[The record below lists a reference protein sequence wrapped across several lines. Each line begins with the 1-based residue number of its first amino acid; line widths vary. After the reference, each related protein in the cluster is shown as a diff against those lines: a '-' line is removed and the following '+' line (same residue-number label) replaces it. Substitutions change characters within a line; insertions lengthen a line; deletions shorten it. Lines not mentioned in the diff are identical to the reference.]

1 MAAWQLLSHK
11 PDLLFVDG
19 HGISHPRRLGVA
31 SHFGLLVDVPTIGVA
46 KKRLCGKFEPL
57 AAEPGALVPLLDKGE
72 QLAWVWRSKARC
84 NPLFISTGHRREFGQ
99 RTGVGTTLYE
109 RLSSA
114 GTNALGRCGG
124 IRTPG
129 FYAACSKKRPISGK
143 LRLISVFENSSC
155 YKIRFTCVWRSWKAG
170 STSHL
175 WPVCANACTRI
186 TPCFCKQTEFGDGQ
200 IYRRILDLI
209 WEALTVKDAK
219 INFDSQLEKFE
230 EAIPSADDYDLY
242 GVYPAI
248 DACVALSELMHSRLS
263 GETLEHAIEVSK
275 ASITTVA
282 MLEMTQ
288 AGREMT
294 DEELKEN
301 PAVEQEWDIQW
312 EIFRLLAD
320 CEERDIELIKG
331 LRADLRE
338 AGESNIGINFQ
349 Q

>member
-1 MAAWQLLSHK
+1 M
-11 PDLLFVDG
+11 
-19 HGISHPRRLGVA
+19 
-31 SHFGLLVDVPTIGVA
+31 
-46 KKRLCGKFEPL
+46 
-57 AAEPGALVPLLDKGE
+57 
-72 QLAWVWRSKARC
+72 
-84 NPLFISTGHRREFGQ
+84 
-99 RTGVGTTLYE
+99 
-109 RLSSA
+109 
-114 GTNALGRCGG
+114 
-124 IRTPG
+124 
-129 FYAACSKKRPISGK
+129 
-143 LRLISVFENSSC
+143 
-155 YKIRFTCVWRSWKAG
+155 
-170 STSHL
+170 
-175 WPVCANACTRI
+175 
-186 TPCFCKQTEFGDGQ
+186 
-200 IYRRILDLI
+200 
-209 WEALTVKDAK
+209 
-219 INFDSQLEKFE
+219 
-230 EAIPSADDYDLY
+230 Y

-294 DEELKEN
+294 DEELKDN